1 MYKGR
6 SEIAPTY
13 AMHPQYSPQDEEEEE
28 FDAMP
33 DELKDHM
40 WAAFT
45 HKAGLGP
52 HPGIYKGPQAKP
64 AATPRAHQHGPAEAK
79 KAVKARKAAKA
90 R

>member
-1 MYKGR
+1 
-6 SEIAPTY
+6 
-13 AMHPQYSPQDEEEEE
+13 MHPQYSPQNDEEEE

-52 HPGIYKGPQAKP
+52 HPGIYNGPECKP
-64 AATPRAHQHGPAEAK
+64 EATPRALKHGPTEAK
-79 KAVKARKAAKA
+79 KAAKA
-90 R
+90 RRGSAPPATG